1 MTRKKQALY
10 ILGIS
15 IPSLGLSLWGFEVG
29 SGGGAFGLI
38 TAIGITFG
46 GAGIIAG
53 LTMLFT
59 KNKLGWFDSEPFDF
73 KPIIKKEK
81 KEMTKIKKEEPVVE
95 VTITKEKPI
104 NKHASESIGLMQRE
118 KELVKRSDELN
129 LLVNEL
135 ETELAN
141 VRENLETKGWIQS
154 ADGWVIG

>member
-1 MTRKKQALY
+1 MTKRNKQALY

-15 IPSLGLSLWGFEVG
+15 IPSFSLGFWYFEIG
-29 SGGGAFGLI
+29 GGGGAVAMITATLI
-38 TAIGITFG
+38 TLGF
-46 GAGIIAG
+46 AGIIAG
-53 LTMLFT
+53 VTMLFT
-59 KNKLGWFDSEPFDF
+59 NRLGWFDDSEPFDF
-73 KPIIKKEK
+73 KPIFKKEK

-95 VTITKEKPI
+95 QKPI

-141 VRENLETKGWIQS
+141 VRENLETKGWIQT

>member
-1 MTRKKQALY
+1 
-10 ILGIS
+10 
-15 IPSLGLSLWGFEVG
+15 
-29 SGGGAFGLI
+29 
-38 TAIGITFG
+38 
-46 GAGIIAG
+46 
-53 LTMLFT
+53 
-59 KNKLGWFDSEPFDF
+59 
-73 KPIIKKEK
+73 
-81 KEMTKIKKEEPVVE
+81 MTKIKKEEPVVE

-141 VRENLETKGWIQS
+141 VRETLESKGWIQS